1 MRAIAILFLFFL
13 LAGCNNDELSWISI
27 RNDTSIPIYVLPYTS
42 DYSYGEWI
50 QPWVSDDFYSLN
62 CDCLDGF
69 TYFSFYY
76 DSLIVIMKDLEETT
90 VKFYKDGTTLN
101 YDPTLNPF
109 INPDVW
115 KSRSF
120 DRHLSST
127 SFNTLEEKHI
137 FDTYFCIDAQSI
149 KSLSDTI
156 TMELHPAK

>member
-1 MRAIAILFLFFL
+1 MRRIVILFLFFL

-27 RNDTSIPIYVLPYTS
+27 RNDTSIPIFVLPYTS
-42 DYSYGEWI
+42 DYTYGEWI
-50 QPWVSDDFYSLN
+50 QPYVSDEFYSLN

-76 DSLIVIMKDLEETT
+76 DSLIIYMKDLEETT
-90 VKFYKDGTTLN
+90 IKFYKDGTTLN

-109 INPDVW
+109 INRDVW

-120 DRHLSST
+120 DRNLSST

-137 FDTYFCIDAQSI
+137 FDHYFCIEAESI

-156 TMELHPAK
+156 TSELHPAN

>member
-1 MRAIAILFLFFL
+1 MRRVAILFLFFL
-13 LAGCNNDELSWISI
+13 FTGCNNDELSWISI

-50 QPWVSDDFYSLN
+50 QPWVSEDFYSLN

-69 TYFSFYY
+69 AYFSFYY
-76 DSLIVIMKDLEETT
+76 DSLIVIMKDQEETT

-109 INPDVW
+109 INRDVW

-120 DRHLSST
+120 DRHLSSA

-137 FDTYFCIDAQSI
+137 FDTYFCFDAQSI

>member
-1 MRAIAILFLFFL
+1 MRAVAILFLFFL

-76 DSLIVIMKDLEETT
+76 DSLIVIMKDQEETT
-90 VKFYKDGTTLN
+90 IKFYKDGTTLN

-115 KSRSF
+115 KSRTF
-120 DRHLSST
+120 DRHLSSA

>member
-1 MRAIAILFLFFL
+1 MRRVAILFLFFL
-13 LAGCNNDELSWISI
+13 LTGCNNDELSWISI

-42 DYSYGEWI
+42 DYTYGEWI
-50 QPWVSDDFYSLN
+50 QPYVSDEFYSLN

-69 TYFSFYY
+69 AFFSFYY
-76 DSLIVIMKDLEETT
+76 DSLIIYMKDLEETT
-90 VKFYKDGTTLN
+90 IKFYKDGTTLN

-109 INPDVW
+109 TNRDVW

-137 FDTYFCIDAQSI
+137 FDTYFCIEAESI

-156 TMELHPAK
+156 TSELHPAN

>member
-1 MRAIAILFLFFL
+1 MRAVAILFLFFL

-76 DSLIVIMKDLEETT
+76 DSLIVIMKDAEETT
-90 VKFYKDGTTLN
+90 IKFYKDGTTLN

>member
-1 MRAIAILFLFFL
+1 MRRVAILFLFFL

-42 DYSYGEWI
+42 DYTYGEWI
-50 QPWVSDDFYSLN
+50 QPGVSDDFYSLN

-76 DSLIVIMKDLEETT
+76 DSLIIFLKDREETPI
-90 VKFYKDGTTLN
+90 KFYKDGNTVN

-109 INPDVW
+109 INRDVW
-115 KSRSF
+115 KSRNF
-120 DRHLSST
+120 EKHLSGS

-137 FDTYFCIDAQSI
+137 FEHYFCIDPDKV

-156 TMELHPAK
+156 TMELHPAN